1 MELSLAVYN
10 DLAQLLRLL
19 HLPRGILLAHLLQRI
34 HHLLRLALVD
44 RTDGA
49 TVFGIGI
56 FDEIE
61 AILTVL
67 VVQRV
72 AGLHVFQLHGATDI
86 AGHQL
91 VHLDARGTCTA
102 EETADTFAAA
112 AIGVLQIV
120 ALLHTTGHHLEILH
134 FSDMRLHSRLEEI
147 EARRTVGRRHHL
159 LAACIVHSGHFV
171 HKRHHVAQ
179 EFHQS
184 AHAHILHGT
193 DTEYGEH
200 ASGSQTLTD
209 ALTHFVLGERL
220 ALEELLHQR
229 FVVLGCSLYKGFV
242 HLHCLILLRIG
253 NFLDGG
259 RTAFRTP

>member
-1 MELSLAVYN
+1 M
-10 DLAQLLRLL
+10 
-19 HLPRGILLAHLLQRI
+19 
-34 HHLLRLALVD
+34 
-44 RTDGA
+44 
-49 TVFGIGI
+49 GI

-72 AGLHVFQLHGATDI
+72 AGLHVFQLHGAADV
-86 AGHQL
+86 ASHQL
-91 VHLDARGTCTA
+91 VHLDACGACTA

-134 FSDMRLHSRLEEI
+134 FSDMRLHCRLEEI

-159 LAACIVHSGHFV
+159 LAARVVHSGHFV

-193 DTEYGEH
+193 DTEYWEH
-200 ASGSQTLTD
+200 ASGSQTLTV